1 MIIFSEPTDWKDL
14 QDKVCLL
21 LCQAGFIAEK
31 EKIVSTPRGQVELD
45 VYAIDPDSIDQISY
59 VLECKHWKKH
69 VNQSVIHSFMT
80 IMNETG
86 CNIGYIVS
94 KNGFQSGAI
103 NYVNFTNIRL
113 FTFDELQKHYYKTWM
128 KNYFAPN
135 VERIIER
142 LVNYT
147 EPYSSKRD
155 KALNEV
161 SDDHRN
167 KFRFLLQKYAK
178 LAIRLS
184 MVSTGVNYMM
194 KVDENYDYTD
204 TKYWEQAFEEC
215 EKFGLNIKNVPFSDI
230 LNLLEKF
237 IGSITAQFDELFDN
251 DIFEYS

>member
-113 FTFDELQKHYYKTWM
+113 FTFDELQKHYY
-128 KNYFAPN
+128 
-135 VERIIER
+135 RDCR
-142 LVNYT
+142 L
-147 EPYSSKRD
+147 
-155 KALNEV
+155 
-161 SDDHRN
+161 
-167 KFRFLLQKYAK
+167 
-178 LAIRLS
+178 ILS
-184 MVSTGVNYMM
+184 V
-194 KVDENYDYTD
+194 VD
-204 TKYWEQAFEEC
+204 A
-215 EKFGLNIKNVPFSDI
+215 
-230 LNLLEKF
+230 
-237 IGSITAQFDELFDN
+237 
-251 DIFEYS
+251 

>member
-59 VLECKHWKKH
+59 VLECKNWTNH

-113 FTFDELQKHYYKTWM
+113 FTFEELQKHYYKTWI
-128 KNYFAPN
+128 KKHFAPN

-147 EPYSSKRD
+147 EPCNSKRD

-161 SDDHRN
+161 SDESRN
-167 KFRFLLQKYAK
+167 QFRVLLQKYDK
-178 LAIRLS
+178 LAILLS
-184 MVSTGVNYMM
+184 MFSTGVNYMM
-194 KVDENYDYTD
+194 KVDEHSDYTD
-204 TKYWEQAFEEC
+204 TKYWEQALEEC
-215 EKFGLNIKNVPFSDI
+215 EKLGLNLMDVPFSDI
-230 LNLLEKF
+230 LNLLETF

-251 DIFEYS
+251 DIFKYQ